1 MTDLLS
7 LLNASNLTAIP
18 LQITQTTQTNW
29 SQFGMLI
36 FTALLSSA
44 FLIYFLSKMFA
55 RSFSGF
61 LVKRKLRWLK
71 RLTKRHILF
80 IKHTEMG
87 LFGESM
93 IGRDTLRDVTRAL
106 TKFAGKPFDL
116 IIHTPGGEIFSS
128 QLIARMF
135 KQYPGQIRTIIPLY
149 SMSGGTFLSLST
161 DQLVMPR
168 TASLGPIDPQLGN
181 LFKFGSAKAWDKIV
195 KFKGKKA
202 EDQSISFAL
211 MGKQYTKTIR
221 KQLMTLIKFNMS
233 EKDKRKF
240 VNFLTSGDIE
250 HGYPIT
256 PLELRGFGV
265 PVKLLNPQVA
275 EKLWDILSRES
286 FEGVHY
292 L

>member
-1 MTDLLS
+1 MLLFS
-7 LLNASNLTAIP
+7 
-18 LQITQTTQTNW
+18 
-29 SQFGMLI
+29 
-36 FTALLSSA
+36 ALLSSA
-44 FLIYFLSKMFA
+44 LLIYFLSKMFA

-61 LVKRKLRWLK
+61 FVKAKLRWLK

-87 LFGESM
+87 LFGGSM
-93 IGRDTLRDVTRAL
+93 IGRDTLRDISRAL
-106 TKFAGKPFDL
+106 IKFAGKPFDL
-116 IIHTPGGEIFSS
+116 IIHTPGGEIFPS
-128 QLIARMF
+128 QFIARMF

-149 SMSGGTFLSLST
+149 SMSGGTLLSLST

-181 LFKFGSAKAWDKIV
+181 LFRFGSAKAWDKIV
-195 KFKGKKA
+195 KLKGKKA
-202 EDQSISFAL
+202 EDQSISFAF

-221 KQLMTLIKFNMS
+221 KQLMNLIRFDMR
-233 EKDKRKF
+233 EKDKRRF
-240 VNFLTSGDIE
+240 VNFLTSGEIE

-256 PLELRGFGV
+256 PEELRGFGV